1 MNRRTA
7 ALAAALVLLTGCSAG
22 RSTAAAPTTSAAPP
36 TTATSAAPTTTA
48 TALTAGPT
56 TSTAPAGTVVEVS
69 YTGGE
74 VSGDTGRVRVR
85 SGEPVTLRVIS
96 DVPEQVHVHGVDEYV
111 DLAPGRT
118 ATATF
123 PAPAPGL
130 YEVELHDAGVALTRL
145 EVR

>member
-1 MNRRTA
+1 MNRRSA
-7 ALAAALVLLTGCSAG
+7 ALALSLVLLAGCSAG
-22 RSTAAAPTTSAAPP
+22 RSTASAPAPPAPPAPPPAGAGSPTASPTTSP
-36 TTATSAAPTTTA
+36 TT
-48 TALTAGPT
+48 
-56 TSTAPAGTVVEVS
+56 GTVVEVT

-85 SGEPVTLRVIS
+85 SGEPVTLRVTS
-96 DVPEQVHVHGVDEYV
+96 DVAEQVHVHGVDTYV

-118 ATATF
+118 ATASF
-123 PAPAPGL
+123 PAPPPGL